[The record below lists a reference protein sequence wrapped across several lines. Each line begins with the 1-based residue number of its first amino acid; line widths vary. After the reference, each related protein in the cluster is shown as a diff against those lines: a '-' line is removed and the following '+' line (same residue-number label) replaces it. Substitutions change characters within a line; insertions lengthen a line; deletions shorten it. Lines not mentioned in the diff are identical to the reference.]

1 MKLLSFLR
9 GEQSG
14 TEKENT
20 RMTKASG
27 PILKYVP
34 TTCPYCGVGC
44 GLNLVVNEG
53 KVVGVEPYKR
63 SPINEG
69 KLCPKGMTCWEHVHS
84 PDRLTTP
91 KIKKNGKFVDAT
103 WDEAIDLVAKKFKEI
118 SDKHGPKALGFQT
131 SCRTVN
137 EDCYALQKFARVGF
151 QTNNV
156 DNCARICHGPSV
168 AGLSLSFGSGAATNP
183 FEDVLNADLIVMWGS
198 NAVEAHP
205 LAGRRVMQAKKK
217 GIPIV
222 VVDPRLSATAR
233 LADKWIRFN
242 PSTHIA
248 LANNMMYYIIKE
260 GLEDKE
266 FIKERTK
273 GFDDLKKTVEK
284 YADATNIHGVPQ
296 ATVKEFARQYATAK
310 NAVIIYCLGITELTT
325 GTANVRS
332 MGNLSLLTGN
342 IGRPGVGVNPLRGQN
357 NVQGAC
363 DMGAYPN
370 VYSGYQAVAVADNR
384 AKMEKAWGM
393 KEGSLPDWYGSTLTE
408 QINDAGTVV
417 KAMYFLGLNPTVS
430 YPDSNHV
437 REQLKKLDFCVMQ
450 DIFWNESCEYA
461 DVVLPGTCFAEKD
474 GTFTSGERRVNRV
487 RKAVDGPGQSKYD
500 WEIIGMVA
508 KKLGLK
514 GFDWK
519 SAKDVWDDM
528 RSVTPGQFGVTYEKI
543 EKPEAIHWPCPTI
556 EHPGTPILHIG
567 KFSAADGKGTMFGL
581 EYKAPAEVADAQ
593 YPYTLMTGRVIFHYH
608 TRTQTDRAAQLHYE
622 VPESYIQ
629 INTQDAKQLGIKE
642 GEKIKVSS
650 RRGETITKARIS
662 DDVAPKVLYMAMH
675 FQNGANNLT
684 NTALDPLSKMPE
696 LKHCAVKVEKVA

>member
-1 MKLLSFLR
+1 MADNVSTF
-9 GEQSG
+9 
-14 TEKENT
+14 T
-20 RMTKASG
+20 
-27 PILKYVP
+27 YVP

-44 GLNLVVNEG
+44 GLNLVVSEG

-84 PDRLTTP
+84 PDRLTKP
-91 KIKKNGKFVDAT
+91 KIKKDGKFVDAS
-103 WDEAIDLVAKKFKEI
+103 WDEAIDLIAKKFREI
-118 SDKHGPKALGFQT
+118 SDKHGPKALGFQS

-151 QTNNV
+151 LTNNV

-183 FEDVLNADLIVMWGS
+183 FEDILNSDLIVMWGS

-217 GIPIV
+217 GIPII
-222 VVDPRLSATAR
+222 VVDPRYSATAR
-233 LADKWIRFN
+233 LADEWIRFN

-248 LANNMMYYIIKE
+248 LANSIMYWIIKE
-260 GLEDKE
+260 GLENKA
-266 FIKERTK
+266 FIAERTK
-273 GFDDLKKTVEK
+273 GFDDLKNMVAN
-284 YADATNIHGVPQ
+284 YAECEEIHGVPLE
-296 ATVKEFARQYATAK
+296 TVKSFARTYARAK

-325 GTANVRS
+325 GTDNVRS
-332 MGNLSLLTGN
+332 MGNLALVTGN
-342 IGRPGVGVNPLRGQN
+342 VGRPGVGVNPLRGQN

-370 VYSGYQAVAVADNR
+370 VYSGYQACSVPDNR

-393 KEGSLPDWYGSTLTE
+393 KAGSLPDWYGVTLTE
-408 QINDAGTVV
+408 QINQAGDPVR
-417 KAMYFLGLNPTVS
+417 AMYFMGLNPVVS

-437 REQLKKLDFCVMQ
+437 MRQLEKLDFCVMQ
-450 DIFWNESCEYA
+450 DIFWNESCDYA

-487 RKAVDGPGQSKYD
+487 RKAVDGPGESKFD
-500 WEIIGMVA
+500 WEIIGMIA
-508 KKLGLK
+508 KKMGLK

-519 SAKDVWDDM
+519 TAKDVWDDM
-528 RSVTPGQFGVTYEKI
+528 RACTPNMFGVTYEKM
-543 EKPEAIHWPCPTI
+543 EKPESVHWPCPAI
-556 EHPGTPILHIG
+556 DHPGTPILHVG

-581 EYKAPAEVADAQ
+581 EYRQPAEVADAE
-593 YPYTLMTGRVIFHYH
+593 YPFTMMTGRLIFHYH

-629 INTQDAKQLGIKE
+629 VNTIDAKKLGIKE
-642 GEKIKVSS
+642 NEKIRVSS
-650 RRGETITKARIS
+650 RRGQIETLARIS
-662 DDVAPKVLYMAMH
+662 DEVAPGVTYMTMH
-675 FQNGANNLT
+675 FPKGANTLT

-696 LKHCAVKVEKVA
+696 LKHCAIKIEKIAGAK

>member
-1 MKLLSFLR
+1 M
-9 GEQSG
+9 
-14 TEKENT
+14 TEIT
-20 RMTKASG
+20 SST
-27 PILKYVP
+27 LKYVP

-44 GLNLVVNEG
+44 GLNLVVSDG

-69 KLCPKGMTCWEHVHS
+69 RLCPKGASCWEPVHN

-91 KIKKNGKFVDAT
+91 LIKKGDTFEKAT
-103 WDEAIDLVAKKFKEI
+103 WDEAIDLIAKKFTEI
-118 SDKHGPKALGFQT
+118 AKAGGPKALGFQS

-137 EDCYALQKFARVGF
+137 EDCYALQKFARAGF
-151 QTNNV
+151 LTNNV

-205 LAGRRVMQAKKK
+205 LAARRVMQAKKK

-222 VVDPRLSATAR
+222 VVDPRYSPTAR
-233 LADKWIRFN
+233 LADQYIRFN

-248 LANNMMYYIIKE
+248 LANNLMHYIIAE
-260 GLEDKE
+260 GLENKE

-273 GFDDLKKTVEK
+273 GFDDLKKTVGN
-284 YADATNIHGVPQ
+284 YSDATKIHGVPQ
-296 ATVKEFARQYATAK
+296 ETVREFARKYATAK

-325 GTANVRS
+325 GTDNVRS
-332 MGNLSLLTGN
+332 MGNLALITGN
-342 IGRPGVGVNPLRGQN
+342 VGRPGTGVNPLRGQN

-370 VYSGYQAVAVADNR
+370 VYSGYQAVAVPENR
-384 AKMEKAWGM
+384 AKMEKAWGL

-408 QINDAGTVV
+408 QINDAGTTIR
-417 KAMYFLGLNPTVS
+417 AMYFMGLNPVVT

-437 REQLKKLDFCVMQ
+437 RAQLDKLDFCVMQ
-450 DIFWNESCEYA
+450 DIFWTESCEYA

-487 RKAVDGPGQSKYD
+487 RKAVDGPGESKLD
-500 WEIIGMVA
+500 WEIIAMIA
-508 KKLGLK
+508 KKMGLK

-519 SAKDVWDDM
+519 TAKDVWDDM
-528 RSVTPGQFGVTYEKI
+528 RAVTPGQFGVTYEKM
-543 EKPEAIHWPCPTI
+543 EKPESVHWPCPTV

-567 KFSAADGKGTMFGL
+567 KFSAADGKGTMFGI
-581 EYKAPAEVADAQ
+581 EYRPPAEVADSE
-593 YPYTLMTGRVIFHYH
+593 YPFTMMTGRLIFHYH
-608 TRTQTDRAAQLHYE
+608 SRTQTDRSSILHYD
-622 VPESYIQ
+622 VPESYVQ
-629 INTQDAKQLGIKE
+629 MNTQDAKDLGIKQ
-642 GEKIKVSS
+642 GDQIKITS
-650 RRGETITKARIS
+650 RRGETITKARVT
-662 DDVAPKVLYMAMH
+662 DDLAPKVMYMTMH
-675 FQNGANNLT
+675 FANGVNNLT
-684 NTALDPLSKMPE
+684 NTALDPMSKMPE

>member
-1 MKLLSFLR
+1 MADKSSTF
-9 GEQSG
+9 
-14 TEKENT
+14 T
-20 RMTKASG
+20 
-27 PILKYVP
+27 YVP

-84 PDRLTTP
+84 PDRLTKP
-91 KIKKNGKFVDAT
+91 KIKKNGKFVDAS
-103 WDEAIDLVAKKFKEI
+103 WDEAIDLIAKKFKEI
-118 SDKHGPKALGFQT
+118 SDKNGPKALGFQT

-183 FEDVLNADLIVMWGS
+183 FEDVLNSDLIVMWGS
-198 NAVEAHP
+198 NAIEAHP

-222 VVDPRLSATAR
+222 VVDPRFSTTAR

-248 LANNMMYYIIKE
+248 LANSMMYWIIKE
-260 GLEDKE
+260 GLQNTA
-266 FIKERTK
+266 FINERTK
-273 GFDDLKKTVEK
+273 GFEDLKKTVEK
-284 YADATNIHGVPQ
+284 YADCEEIHGVRLE
-296 ATVKEFARQYATAK
+296 TVKEFARQYARAK

-325 GTANVRS
+325 GTDNVRS
-332 MGNLSLLTGN
+332 MGNLALLTGN

-370 VYSGYQAVAVADNR
+370 VFSGYQAVAVADNR

-393 KEGSLPDWYGSTLTE
+393 KVGSLPDWYGSTLTE
-408 QINDAGTVV
+408 QVNDAGSVV
-417 KAMYFLGLNPTVS
+417 KAMYFMGLNPVVS

-437 REQLKKLDFCVMQ
+437 RQQLKKLDFCVMQ
-450 DIFWNESCEYA
+450 DIFWTESCEYA

-487 RKAVDGPGQSKYD
+487 RKAVDGPGESKYD
-500 WEIIGMVA
+500 WDIIGLIARKM
-508 KKLGLK
+508 GLK

-528 RSVTPGQFGVTYEKI
+528 RSVTPGQFGCTYEKM
-543 EKPEAIHWPCPTI
+543 EKPESVHWPCPAI
-556 EHPGTPILHIG
+556 DHPGTPILHIG

-581 EYKAPAEVADAQ
+581 EYKAPAEVADAE

-629 INTQDAKQLGIKE
+629 INTIDAKKLGIRE
-642 GEKIKVSS
+642 NEKIKVSS
-650 RRGETITKARIS
+650 RRGETITRARIS

-675 FQNGANNLT
+675 FAQGANNLT

-696 LKHCAVKVEKVA
+696 LKHCAAKVEKITEAK

>member
-1 MKLLSFLR
+1 MAD
-9 GEQSG
+9 
-14 TEKENT
+14 
-20 RMTKASG
+20 KAST
-27 PILKYVP
+27 LTYVP

-84 PDRLTTP
+84 PHRLTKP

-103 WDEAIDLVAKKFKEI
+103 WTEAIDLIAKKFKEI
-118 SDKHGPKALGFQT
+118 SDKNGPRALGFQT

-137 EDCYALQKFARVGF
+137 EDCYALQKLARVGF

-183 FEDVLNADLIVMWGS
+183 FEDVLNSDLIVMWGS

-222 VVDPRLSATAR
+222 VVDPRFSATAR

-260 GLEDKE
+260 GLEDKA
-266 FIKERTK
+266 FIAERTK

-284 YADATNIHGVPQ
+284 YADATKIHGVPQ
-296 ATVKEFARQYATAK
+296 ETVREFARQYANAK

-325 GTANVRS
+325 GTDNVRS

-384 AKMEKAWGM
+384 AKMEKAWSM

-437 REQLKKLDFCVMQ
+437 RAQLQKLDFCVMQ
-450 DIFWNESCEYA
+450 DIFWNESCDYA

-487 RKAVDGPGQSKYD
+487 RKAVDGPGESKYD
-500 WEIIGMVA
+500 WEIIGMLA
-508 KKLGLK
+508 KKMGLK

-519 SAKDVWDDM
+519 TAKDVWDDM
-528 RSVTPGQFGVTYEKI
+528 R
-543 EKPEAIHWPCPTI
+543 
-556 EHPGTPILHIG
+556 
-567 KFSAADGKGTMFGL
+567 
-581 EYKAPAEVADAQ
+581 
-593 YPYTLMTGRVIFHYH
+593 
-608 TRTQTDRAAQLHYE
+608 
-622 VPESYIQ
+622 
-629 INTQDAKQLGIKE
+629 
-642 GEKIKVSS
+642 
-650 RRGETITKARIS
+650 
-662 DDVAPKVLYMAMH
+662 
-675 FQNGANNLT
+675 
-684 NTALDPLSKMPE
+684 
-696 LKHCAVKVEKVA
+696 

>member
-1 MKLLSFLR
+1 MV
-9 GEQSG
+9 E
-14 TEKENT
+14 TKE
-20 RMTKASG
+20 M
-27 PILKYVP
+27 LKYVP

-44 GLNLVVNEG
+44 ALNLVVSEG
-53 KVVGVEPYKR
+53 KLVGVEPNKR

-69 KLCPKGMTCWEHVHS
+69 KLCPKGMTCWEHVQN

-91 KIKKNGKFVDAT
+91 KIKKNGKFVDAS
-103 WDEAIDLVAKKFKEI
+103 WDEALDLIAKKFTEI
-118 SDKHGPKALGFQT
+118 YKQGGPKALGFQS

-137 EDCYALQKFARVGF
+137 EDCYALQKFARCAF
-151 QTNNV
+151 LTNNV

-183 FEDVLNADLIVMWGS
+183 FEDILNSDLIVMWGS

-217 GIPIV
+217 GIPVV
-222 VVDPRLSATAR
+222 VVDPRYSATAR
-233 LADKWIRFN
+233 LADKYIRFN

-260 GLEDKE
+260 GLEDKA
-266 FIKERTK
+266 FIAERTK

-284 YADATNIHGVPQ
+284 YADATKIHGVPQ
-296 ATVKEFARQYATAK
+296 ETVKEFARQYANAK

-325 GTANVRS
+325 GTDNVRS
-332 MGNLSLLTGN
+332 MGNLSLITGN
-342 IGRPGVGVNPLRGQN
+342 VGRPGVGVNPLRGQN

-370 VYSGYQAVAVADNR
+370 VFSGYQAVAVPENR
-384 AKMEKAWGM
+384 AKMEKLWFL

-408 QINDAGTVV
+408 QINDAGNPI
-417 KAMYFLGLNPTVS
+417 KAMYFMGLNPTVS

-437 REQLKKLDFCVMQ
+437 RRQLEKLDFCVMQ

-500 WEIIGMVA
+500 WEIIALLA
-508 KKLGLK
+508 KKMGLK

-519 SAKDVWDDM
+519 SANDVWDDM
-528 RSVTPGQFGVTYEKI
+528 RACTPGQFGVTYEKM
-543 EKPEAIHWPCPTI
+543 EKPESVHWPCPTI

-581 EYKAPAEVADAQ
+581 EYRPPAEVADAQ
-593 YPYTLMTGRVIFHYH
+593 YPFTLMTGRVIFHYH

-629 INTQDAKQLGIKE
+629 INTEDAKRLGIKE
-642 GEKIKVSS
+642 REKIKVSS
-650 RRGETITKARIS
+650 RRGEIETLARVT
-662 DDVAPKVLYMAMH
+662 DEVAPGVLYMAMH
-675 FQNGANNLT
+675 FHKGANTLT

-696 LKHCAVKVEKVA
+696 LKHCAVNVEKIAGAK

>member
-1 MKLLSFLR
+1 
-9 GEQSG
+9 
-14 TEKENT
+14 
-20 RMTKASG
+20 
-27 PILKYVP
+27 
-34 TTCPYCGVGC
+34 
-44 GLNLVVNEG
+44 VVNEG

-63 SPINEG
+63 HPVNEG

-84 PDRLTTP
+84 PDRLTKP

-103 WDEAIDLVAKKFKEI
+103 WDEALDLIVKKFKEI
-118 SDKHGPKALGFQT
+118 SDKFGPKALGFQT

-137 EDCYALQKFARVGF
+137 EDCYALQKFARCAF
-151 QTNNV
+151 LTNNV

-183 FEDVLNADLIVMWGS
+183 FEDVLNSDLLLIWGS

-205 LAGRRVMQAKKK
+205 LAGRRIMQAKKK

-222 VVDPRLSATAR
+222 VVDPRYSATAR
-233 LADKWIRFN
+233 LSDQWVRFN

-248 LANNMMYYIIKE
+248 LANNMMYHIIKE

-266 FIKERTK
+266 FIKNRTK

-284 YADATNIHGVPQ
+284 YADATKIHGVPQ
-296 ATVKEFARQYATAK
+296 ETVKEIARKYATAK

-325 GTANVRS
+325 GTDNVRS

-342 IGRPGVGVNPLRGQN
+342 VGRPGVGVNPLRGQN

-370 VYSGYQAVAVADNR
+370 VYSGYQAVAVPANR
-384 AKMEKAWGM
+384 EKMEKLWFLKA
-393 KEGSLPDWYGSTLTE
+393 GSLPDWYGSTLTE
-408 QINDAGTVV
+408 QINDAGNPI
-417 KAMYFLGLNPTVS
+417 KAMYFMGLNPVVS

-437 REQLKKLDFCVMQ
+437 MRQLEKLDFCVMQ
-450 DIFWNESCEYA
+450 DIFWNESCDYA

-474 GTFTSGERRVNRV
+474 GTFTSGERRINRV
-487 RKAVDGPGQSKYD
+487 RKAVDGPGQSKLD
-500 WEIIGMVA
+500 WEIIALLA
-508 KKLGLK
+508 KKMGLK

-519 SAKDVWDDM
+519 TAEEVWDDL
-528 RSVTPGQFGVTYEKI
+528 RACTPSMFGCTYEKLG
-543 EKPEAIHWPCPTI
+543 KPESVHWPCPTV
-556 EHPGTPILHIG
+556 EHPGTPILHRE
-567 KFSAADGKGTMFGL
+567 KFSAADGLGTMFGL
-581 EYKAPAEVADAQ
+581 EYKPPAEVADAQ
-593 YPYTLMTGRVIFHYH
+593 YPFTLMTGRVIFHYH

-629 INTQDAKQLGIKE
+629 INTEDAKRLGIKE
-642 GEKIKVSS
+642 REKIKVTS
-650 RRGETITKARIS
+650 RRGEIETLARVT
-662 DDVAPKVLYMAMH
+662 DDVAPGVLYMAMH
-675 FQNGANNLT
+675 FHKGANTLT

-696 LKHCAVKVEKVA
+696 LKHCAVKVEKIPGAK